1 MIIQMKAV
9 VSRFNIIQVGLTF
22 FVNQNDQVIAYPFNF
37 YIFPRENPLR
47 DPIISL
53 QGNTTQFN
61 SNQGMDWNRW
71 IKKGIPYIKIS
82 EIEELENLKKNN
94 KTYDEML

>member
-1 MIIQMKAV
+1 
-9 VSRFNIIQVGLTF
+9 
-22 FVNQNDQVIAYPFNF
+22 
-37 YIFPRENPLR
+37 
-47 DPIISL
+47 
-53 QGNTTQFN
+53 
-61 SNQGMDWNRW
+61 MDWNRW